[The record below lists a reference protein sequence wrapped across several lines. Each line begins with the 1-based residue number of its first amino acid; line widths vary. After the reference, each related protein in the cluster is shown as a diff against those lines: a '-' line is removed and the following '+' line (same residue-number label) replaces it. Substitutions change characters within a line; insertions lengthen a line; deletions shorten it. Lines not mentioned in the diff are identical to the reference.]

1 MEPPEMVPAEET
13 VEALI
18 EGLVSPFLPRRG
30 ISWDNPS
37 TEQQEAVAKQ
47 MYAVNLLYNYYH
59 RKLFPKLE
67 FLDFNSFCKVACISK
82 PSLLKYM
89 NAMCKSDMS
98 SGDLDEPLS
107 ITERMIMDACN
118 VSSALDAS
126 KDFPD
131 MKGWPI
137 SKVAVF
143 LVDPSKEHCL
153 LKSSSSTVTV
163 KSLIEKNLEMPLENV
178 VGVPEMSNALG
189 SNTNASGLLEDKFN
203 GLEDRLQEVA
213 FSTVKEEMGINNSNL
228 SILGSY
234 LSYSLSRMKSCT
246 RLYIMSYAEPI
257 VNQIPIKGLMQ
268 SLQGPLVKIK
278 SAPEVTEVVG
288 YYNLF
293 PYIGILSDWMSGK
306 TSHNAL
312 QHIPR
317 QKTDLVNKGSEG
329 VLVIDIH
336 EVSDDSGWNQGNMNN
351 CSKAST
357 NTEIIG
363 SCKNYPSLGDSSVRS
378 QNTAFTSVTE
388 KPVLSTVK
396 EEATVDDF
404 PALTKQNWD
413 TLMCKKRK
421 LNNSLAGSS
430 GTAHQY
436 NADDSVNENLKKL
449 DGDWETNLENAISH
463 NSVKEAK
470 NDLNQAGGTMNNMI
484 VALNA
489 DNHDA
494 LALSKKVD
502 RMSVL
507 QMLKKKR
514 EELCHQQ
521 RLLEDNIAHCEM
533 SIQTV
538 LSGKDSSESKV
549 EFMLKTCELI
559 CPNEMKNDA
568 NFSTEAQCQSQTVGR
583 KKLCEAVLRLQSPCQ
598 ELDEIFCT
606 NNWILPKY
614 CVLPSSDG
622 KFQALVTVR
631 GMDFE
636 CESHS
641 DWKTSPKKAR
651 ESAATNMLN
660 KLRSMAA
667 QAN

>member
-67 FLDFNSFCKVACISK
+67 FLDFNSFCKIACISK

-153 LKSSSSTVTV
+153 LRSSSSTVTV
-163 KSLIEKNLEMPLENV
+163 KLLIEKNLEMPLENV
-178 VGVPEMSNALG
+178 VGVPEMGNALG
-189 SNTNASGLLEDKFN
+189 SNTNASGLLKDKFN

-213 FSTVKEEMGINNSNL
+213 FSTVKEEMGIDNSNL

-234 LSYSLSRMKSCT
+234 LSYSLSRMKSCA

-268 SLQGPLVKIK
+268 SLQGPLVKIN

-288 YYNLF
+288 
-293 PYIGILSDWMSGK
+293 K
-306 TSHNAL
+306 TSHSAL

-336 EVSDDSGWNQGNMNN
+336 EVSDDSGWSQGNMNN

-363 SCKNYPSLGDSSVRS
+363 SFKNYPSLGESSVRS
-378 QNTAFTSVTE
+378 QNAAFTFVTE

-413 TLMCKKRK
+413 TLMSKKRK

-436 NADDSVNENLKKL
+436 NADDSFNENLKKL

-484 VALNA
+484 VALNS